1 MYNSNINSEILAKP
15 PRWIIVW
22 GTSVLF
28 FIFFIVLLVSNFV
41 HYPDKLTASAK
52 ITTLNPQIDILA
64 QSDGELVYLPFVN
77 GEEVQKNVILGVI
90 KSNSDYNKIL
100 RLDTF
105 LNTIIRNSYDI
116 NSDSIFHLLSN
127 YSVYDLGEII
137 ESYSIFLTSIEKA
150 IYFSKNNS
158 YKTNYKLLSNELI
171 QNIYL
176 LSKFRIQKSNKIEEL
191 VLAKNDLNRDL
202 YLFKNNV
209 ITIRE
214 FENKQKIVLS
224 LKNNIEEYDILYSN
238 TMIRIQNLKKQIN
251 DIKLEYKNDSLQLNI
266 VFQQSTKSLIN
277 LINSWKIKYILKSP
291 INGTVSYTKSWN
303 ISKNI
308 SKGEVLL
315 TLIPKN
321 RKKIIAILKVS
332 ASNAGK
338 IKIGQFVNISL
349 NDFPAYEYGIIKGI
363 VNKISLSA
371 DEHGYL
377 IDVSLPDGI
386 QTTYHK
392 NIFLKSELLGTGEI
406 IVENRSILDRIT
418 YKFRKVFIY

>member
-22 GTSVLF
+22 GTSVLL

>member
-41 HYPDKLTASAK
+41 HYPDKLSASAT

-77 GEEVQKNVILGVI
+77 GEDVQKNAILGII
-90 KSNSDYNKIL
+90 KSNSDYNNIL
-100 RLDTF
+100 KLDSF

-116 NSDSIFHLLSN
+116 NSDSIFQLLSN
-127 YSVYDLGEII
+127 YSVYDLGEIT

-150 IYFSKNNS
+150 IYFCKNNF

-171 QNIYL
+171 QNTYL

-214 FENKQKIVLS
+214 FENKQKVVLS

-251 DIKLEYKNDSLQLNI
+251 DIELEYKNDSLQLNI
-266 VFQQSTKSLIN
+266 VIQQSTKSLIN
-277 LINSWKIKYILKSP
+277 LINSWKTKYILKSP

-308 SKGEVLL
+308 SKGEVFL

-321 RKKIIAILKVS
+321 RKKTIAILKVS
-332 ASNAGK
+332 AANAGK
-338 IKIGQFVNISL
+338 IRIGQLVNISL

-363 VNKISLSA
+363 INKISLSA
-371 DEHGYL
+371 DEQGYL
-377 IDVSLPDGI
+377 IDVSLPNGI
-386 QTTYHK
+386 QTTYNK

>member
-1 MYNSNINSEILAKP
+1 
-15 PRWIIVW
+15 
-22 GTSVLF
+22 
-28 FIFFIVLLVSNFV
+28 
-41 HYPDKLTASAK
+41 
-52 ITTLNPQIDILA
+52 
-64 QSDGELVYLPFVN
+64 
-77 GEEVQKNVILGVI
+77 
-90 KSNSDYNKIL
+90 
-100 RLDTF
+100 
-105 LNTIIRNSYDI
+105 
-116 NSDSIFHLLSN
+116 
-127 YSVYDLGEII
+127 
-137 ESYSIFLTSIEKA
+137 
-150 IYFSKNNS
+150 
-158 YKTNYKLLSNELI
+158 
-171 QNIYL
+171 
-176 LSKFRIQKSNKIEEL
+176 
-191 VLAKNDLNRDL
+191 
-202 YLFKNNV
+202 
-209 ITIRE
+209 
-214 FENKQKIVLS
+214 
-224 LKNNIEEYDILYSN
+224 
-238 TMIRIQNLKKQIN
+238 MIRIQNLKKQIN
-251 DIKLEYKNDSLQLNI
+251 DIKLEDKNDSLQLNI

-321 RKKIIAILKVS
+321 RNKIIAILKVS

>member
-41 HYPDKLTASAK
+41 HYPDKLSASAT

-64 QSDGELVYLPFVN
+64 QSDGELVYLPYVN
-77 GEEVQKNVILGVI
+77 GEDVQKNAVLGII

-100 RLDTF
+100 RLDSF
-105 LNTIIRNSYDI
+105 LSTIIRNSYDI
-116 NSDSIFHLLSN
+116 NSDSIFQLLSN
-127 YSVYDLGEII
+127 YSVYDLGEIT
-137 ESYSIFLTSIEKA
+137 ESYSILLTSIEKA

-171 QNIYL
+171 QNTYL

-214 FENKQKIVLS
+214 FENKQKVVLS
-224 LKNNIEEYDILYSN
+224 LRNNIEEYDILYSN

-251 DIKLEYKNDSLQLNI
+251 DIELEYKNDSLQLNI
-266 VFQQSTKSLIN
+266 VIQQSTKSLIN

-321 RKKIIAILKVS
+321 RKKTIAILKVS
-332 ASNAGK
+332 AANAGK
-338 IKIGQFVNISL
+338 IKIGQLVNISL

-363 VNKISLSA
+363 INKISLSA
-371 DEHGYL
+371 DEQGYL
-377 IDVSLPDGI
+377 VDVSLPNGI
-386 QTTYHK
+386 QTTYNK
-392 NIFLKSELLGTGEI
+392 NILLKSELLGTGEI

-418 YKFRKVFIY
+418 YKFRKIFIY